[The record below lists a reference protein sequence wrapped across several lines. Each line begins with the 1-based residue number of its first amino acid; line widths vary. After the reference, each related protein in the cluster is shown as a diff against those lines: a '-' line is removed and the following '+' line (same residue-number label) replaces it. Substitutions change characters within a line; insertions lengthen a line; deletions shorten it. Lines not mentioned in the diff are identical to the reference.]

1 MSESEKSPPTPEAP
15 TPEDDSL
22 IRQNHSSYVINNDH
36 LSEYEP
42 FFIFDNVRSQYLTG
56 NEDKEYD
63 LTNVVPASIY
73 KVRITNLSYGEVVD
87 RKPVF
92 AAGNS
97 YFVGVENNVSL
108 IAGRFLTFAMVDE
121 EETPFCSL
129 LKRINNDYKTSYT
142 SIFEFEFPLNL
153 FLINKNT
160 GKSLVFYNVFFSK
173 RSSEYDIKSPDRD
186 FIVDFFASNCDSC
199 NIGVRNSSATVETE
213 KTGGAGRTGRT
224 GGAGRTG
231 RTKTTIVENKV
242 GTGNS
247 EGAGMNTDVAKG
259 IINTSLTNPVLK
271 YIYNLDGT
279 NEISKEIPFAVGRDG
294 FVSIPFVKNSEKG
307 EIPFFILKVS
317 KDTTAENVQ
326 KFITANLSYICSYA
340 NAEKV
345 DSIPPKI
352 VEGISS
358 SIEIYRIQTPGFDG
372 PIVLDS
378 GPAINPDGSTSSKTV
393 TSPSYVI
400 TIANANFRT
409 TPNTTDENNYKS
421 TIVKD
426 TVLLSLTNIPGQ
438 TWTQL
443 EYNKETGYVYSNL
456 LRAYKVYISA
466 EGTRLR
472 SSYSTKDT
480 NVLQTLAS
488 GIELIWLSTK
498 VNTDKETWH
507 ECYYKA
513 KKTTGWVR
521 SDVVTQKVL

>member
-1 MSESEKSPPTPEAP
+1 MSEIKPT

-22 IRQNHSSYVINNDH
+22 ILQNHSSYVINNDH

-42 FFIFDNVRSQYLTG
+42 FFIFDNVSSQYLTG

-63 LTNVVPASIY
+63 LTNVSPASIY
-73 KVRITNLSYGEVVD
+73 EVRITNLSYGEVVD

-121 EETPFCSL
+121 EETPFFSL

-199 NIGVRNSSATVETE
+199 NIGVRNSSSTVETGGTGGTVE
-213 KTGGAGRTGRT
+213 IGKTGKTE
-224 GGAGRTG
+224 
-231 RTKTTIVENKV
+231 TTIVETGGYV
-242 GTGNS
+242 GSNNS
-247 EGAGMNTDVAKG
+247 KNTDMNGAVVTN

-271 YIYNLDGT
+271 YTYNLDGT
-279 NEISKEIPFAVGRDG
+279 NEISKEIPFVVGSDG

-317 KDTTAENVQ
+317 KDTLAEKVQ
-326 KFITANLSYICSYA
+326 EFITANLSYIGSYA
-340 NAEKV
+340 NAENV

-358 SIEIYRIQTPGFDG
+358 SIESYKVQTTGFDG
-372 PIVLDS
+372 AIVPS
-378 GPAINPDGSTSSKTV
+378 TTSVVNTDGSVGAGTTA
-393 TSPSYVI
+393 TTSYVI
-400 TIANANFRT
+400 TTSNANFRS
-409 TPNTTDENNYKS
+409 TPNTTDRNNYKS
-421 TIVKD
+421 TIPKD
-426 TVLLSLTNIPGQ
+426 TVLKYLKNVPGQ

-456 LRAYKVYISA
+456 LRAYKIYLSKADVN
-466 EGTRLR
+466 LR
-472 SSYSTKDT
+472 SSFSTKNT
-480 NVLQTLAS
+480 NVLQKLPLNS
-488 GIELIWLSTK
+488 ELIWISTK
-498 VNTDKETWH
+498 INADKETWY

>member
-1 MSESEKSPPTPEAP
+1 MSEINPT
-15 TPEDDSL
+15 TPEDDT
-22 IRQNHSSYVINNDH
+22 SYVINNDH

-42 FFIFDNVRSQYLTG
+42 FFIFDNVSSQYLTG

-63 LTNVVPASIY
+63 LTNVSPASIY

-129 LKRINNDYKTSYT
+129 LKKINNDYKTSYT

-186 FIVDFFASNCDSC
+186 FIVDFFASNCDSY
-199 NIGVRNSSATVETE
+199 NIGIRNSSSTVETG
-213 KTGGAGRTGRT
+213 KTGGTVETGKT
-224 GGAGRTG
+224 VVTE
-231 RTKTTIVENKV
+231 TTIVEEV
-242 GTGNS
+242 GYVGFDDS
-247 EGAGMNTDVAKG
+247 KNTDMDSDVFTD
-259 IINTSLTNPVLK
+259 ITNTSLKNPVLK

-279 NEISKEIPFAVGRDG
+279 NEIYKEIPFVAGSDG

-307 EIPFFILKVS
+307 ETTFFVLKVS
-317 KDTTAENVQ
+317 KDTPSEKVQ
-326 KFITANLSYICSYA
+326 EFITANLSYIGSYA
-340 NAEKV
+340 NSENV

-358 SIEIYRIQTPGFDG
+358 SIESYKAQTTGFDG
-372 PIVLDS
+372 AIVPPITSVV
-378 GPAINPDGSTSSKTV
+378 NPDGSVGAGTT
-393 TSPSYVI
+393 TATSYVI
-400 TIANANFRT
+400 TTSNANFRS
-409 TPNTTDENNYKS
+409 TPNTTDKNNYKS
-421 TIVKD
+421 TIPKD
-426 TVLLSLTNIPGQ
+426 TVLKYLENVPGQ

-456 LRAYKVYISA
+456 LRPYKIYLSKADVD
-466 EGTRLR
+466 LR
-472 SSYSTKDT
+472 SSFSTKNT
-480 NVLQTLAS
+480 NILQKLPLNS
-488 GIELIWLSTK
+488 ELIWISTK
-498 VNTDKETWH
+498 INSDKETWH
-507 ECYYKA
+507 ECYYKI
-513 KKTTGWVR
+513 KKTTGWVL
-521 SDVVTQKVL
+521 SELVTQKVL

>member
-1 MSESEKSPPTPEAP
+1 MSEINPTTPEAP
-15 TPEDDSL
+15 IPEDDTL

-42 FFIFDNVRSQYLTG
+42 FFIFDNVSSQYLTG

-63 LTNVVPASIY
+63 LTNVSPASIY

-199 NIGVRNSSATVETE
+199 NIGVRNSSSTIENSLSTNTLLGQSE
-213 KTGGAGRTGRT
+213 KNE
-224 GGAGRTG
+224 
-231 RTKTTIVENKV
+231 TTIVEKGGYV
-242 GTGNS
+242 GS
-247 EGAGMNTDVAKG
+247 DDSKNTDMNSDVVTN

-279 NEISKEIPFAVGRDG
+279 NEIYKEIPFVAGSDG

-317 KDTTAENVQ
+317 KDTPAEKVQ
-326 KFITANLSYICSYA
+326 EFITANLSYIGSYA
-340 NAEKV
+340 NAENV

-358 SIEIYRIQTPGFDG
+358 SIESYKVQTTGFDG
-372 PIVLDS
+372 AIVPPITSVV
-378 GPAINPDGSTSSKTV
+378 NPDGSVGAGTT
-393 TSPSYVI
+393 TTTSYVI
-400 TIANANFRT
+400 TTSNANFRS
-409 TPNTTDENNYKS
+409 TPNTTDKNNYKS
-421 TIVKD
+421 TIPKD
-426 TVLLSLTNIPGQ
+426 TVLKYLENVPGQ

-456 LRAYKVYISA
+456 LRPYKIYLSKADVN
-466 EGTRLR
+466 LR
-472 SSYSTKDT
+472 SSFSTKNT
-480 NVLQTLAS
+480 NILQKLPLNS
-488 GIELIWLSTK
+488 ELIWISTK
-498 VNTDKETWH
+498 INSDKETWH

-513 KKTTGWVR
+513 KKTTGWVL
-521 SDVVTQKVL
+521 SELVTQKVL